1 MAIKPTIYKFN
12 LVLSDL
18 NRDHYQN
25 LNLTLALHPSETME
39 RMVARL
45 LACCINADPELKFT
59 KGLSEVEEPDLWKVA
74 MDEQIELWIDVGEPE
89 PERIKKACRKA
100 NQVLVYSFNTKSD
113 VWWEQSRQK
122 FNQLPAKFYS
132 IDWQGIQTIV
142 SQIGRTTAMSVLITG
157 ESAFVTTE
165 SGECEVAWQ
174 QLE

>member
-12 LVLSDL
+12 IVLSDL
-18 NRDHYQN
+18 NRDHYQD
-25 LNLTLALHPSETME
+25 LNLTLALHPSETLE

-59 KGLSEVEEPDLWKVA
+59 KGLSEVEEPDLWKVS

-100 NQVLVYSFNTKSD
+100 SKVLVYSFNTKSD
-113 VWWEQSRQK
+113 VWWEQARSK
-122 FNQLPAKFYS
+122 FNQLAAEFFR
-132 IDWQGIQTIV
+132 IDWNAIQTIAQ
-142 SQIGRTTAMSVLITG
+142 QIGRTTAMSVLVTG

-165 SGECEVAWQ
+165 LGECEVSWQ
-174 QLE
+174 QLH

>member
-18 NRDHYQN
+18 NRDHYQD
-25 LNLTLALHPSETME
+25 LNLTLALHPSETRE

-45 LACCINADPELKFT
+45 LACCINADSELRFT
-59 KGLSEVEEPDLWKVA
+59 KGLSEVEEPDLWRKSL
-74 MDEQIELWIDVGEPE
+74 DDQIDLWIDVGEPE
-89 PERIKKACRKA
+89 PDRIKKACRKA
-100 NQVLVYSFNTKSD
+100 KRVLIYSFNTKSD
-113 VWWEQSRQK
+113 VWWEQSRTK
-122 FNQLPAKFYS
+122 FNQLPAEFYR
-132 IDWQGIQTIV
+132 IQWEGIQTIV

-165 SGECEVAWQ
+165 SGECEVSWQ